1 MPTTRGPY
9 LDGASFSVKEVR
21 KGYDQHAQSP
31 VYSPSQDERRVD
43 RVDSA
48 YVFRQ
53 VDVNVFGS

>member
-21 KGYDQHAQSP
+21 KGYDRHAQSP
-31 VYSPSQDERRVD
+31 VYPSSQDERRVD

-48 YVFRQ
+48 
-53 VDVNVFGS
+53 